1 MPSLFQKLRL
11 SGAGNHSPRFILII
25 ITIIVNR
32 LIWLKVHLHVRN
44 RSSLRKI
51 LLCLF
56 PKVLKRLALRNS
68 KSVTVLP
75 DERGLGQGS

>member
-1 MPSLFQKLRL
+1 
-11 SGAGNHSPRFILII
+11 
-25 ITIIVNR
+25 
-32 LIWLKVHLHVRN
+32 LKVHLHVRN